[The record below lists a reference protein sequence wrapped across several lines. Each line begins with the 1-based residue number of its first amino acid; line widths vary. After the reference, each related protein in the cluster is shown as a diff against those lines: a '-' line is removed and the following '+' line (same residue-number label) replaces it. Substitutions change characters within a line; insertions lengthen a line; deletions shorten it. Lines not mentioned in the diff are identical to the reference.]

1 MNKSQRATF
10 IAKAILLVVLILPCW
25 LLGNYLLKPATDLL
39 LPYLCSFPAHPGM
52 PRSELELMWQ
62 LEQASCD
69 RNVQVALF
77 IGMAVLYS
85 ILAFFGLWAIDKID
99 EPETGSFSTPTSSAT
114 SYQSSSSVSS
124 TGYRSDG
131 GSYRQTLAERMK
143 DRVGMEPHG
152 TTGYWRNAAKV
163 LSQYATPGSNTL
175 RADTRAKLEALSHSS
190 DPETRAIARNAL
202 NGQRYDPDDD
212 DDDNDDD

>member
-10 IAKAILLVVLILPCW
+10 IVKVILLGVLILPCW
-25 LLGNYLLKPATDLL
+25 LLGNYLLKPATGLL
-39 LPYLCSFPAHPGM
+39 SPYLCSFPAHPGM
-52 PRSELELMWQ
+52 PQTELELMWQ

-77 IGMAVLYS
+77 IGLAVLYA
-85 ILAFFGLWAIDKID
+85 ILAFLGLWVIDKLD
-99 EPETGSFSTPTSSAT
+99 EPETGSVFTPTRSAP
-114 SYQSSSSVSS
+114 SYRSSSSTSS
-124 TGYRSDG
+124 TGYRYDG
-131 GSYRQTLAERMK
+131 GSYRQTLANRMK

-175 RADTRAKLEALSHSS
+175 RADTRAKLEALSRSS
-190 DPETRAIARNAL
+190 DPETRAIARAAL
-202 NGQRYDPDDD
+202 SGQRYDPDDD
-212 DDDNDDD
+212 DDDD